1 MKDSGADWVGSIPDG
16 WDMRRGKYLFE
27 ESSKKGGSD
36 LTLLS
41 PTQAFGVV
49 PQDQL
54 EGVVRVKVDT
64 DFTTF
69 KTVRPDDFII
79 SLRSFQ
85 GGFEW
90 SHISGVCSPAYTVF
104 HALSDEV
111 WPAYYARLF
120 KCNAFIEKMDNIT
133 RGIREGKNIGYV
145 DFSNTFLPLPS
156 MAEQRRIADYLDE
169 RCAAIDEVRRTIEDE
184 IEALRR
190 LRKATIHR
198 AVTRGL
204 DEGAPMRNSGV
215 EWIGEIPDAWIV
227 SRLGYECYIR
237 ARLGWRGLKAD
248 EYVDEG
254 FAFISAFNVQNGK
267 LVWEPLHFITEERY
281 DESPEI
287 KIAVGDVLLVKDGAG
302 VGKSARVDAL
312 PMGGTAPNSS
322 IGVLTPF
329 ERLEYRYLHYYLQS
343 KAFDTF
349 VSLLYNGMGVP
360 HLTQEITRSIKLPL
374 PPLSEQQR
382 IADYLD
388 ERCAAIDSVID
399 TRTRQLERLD
409 DYRRALIFA
418 YVTGKKEVPSH
429 E

>member
-1 MKDSGADWVGSIPDG
+1 MKDSGADWVGGIPEG

-69 KTVRPDDFII
+69 KTVVPDDFII

-104 HALSDEV
+104 HASSTEV
-111 WPAYYARLF
+111 WPAYYARMF
-120 KCNAFIEKMDNIT
+120 KCSAFIEKMDNIT

-145 DFSNTFLPLPS
+145 DFSNTFLPFLPLD
-156 MAEQRRIADYLDE
+156 EQQRIADYLDE

-184 IEALRR
+184 VEALRR

-198 AVTRGL
+198 AVTKGL
-204 DEGAPMRNSGV
+204 DEGVPMRDSGV
-215 EWIGEIPDAWIV
+215 EWIGEMPNGWALGRIGGLYKHRNTKVSDAD
-227 SRLGYECYIR
+227 Y
-237 ARLGWRGLKAD
+237 
-248 EYVDEG
+248 
-254 FAFISAFNVQNGK
+254 
-267 LVWEPLHFITEERY
+267 
-281 DESPEI
+281 
-287 KIAVGDVLLVKDGAG
+287 
-302 VGKSARVDAL
+302 
-312 PMGGTAPNSS
+312 
-322 IGVLTPF
+322 
-329 ERLEYRYLHYYLQS
+329 
-343 KAFDTF
+343 
-349 VSLLYNGMGVP
+349 
-360 HLTQEITRSIKLPL
+360 
-374 PPLSEQQR
+374 PPLSVTMKGVLPQLETAAKTNDHDNRKLVRIGDFAINSRSDRRGSCGISAYDGSVSLINTVLEPRDEMSPGFYNMLFHSAEFAAEFYRWGHGIVDDLWTTRWQDMKAMKVPVPPLAEQQR

-418 YVTGKKEVPSH
+418 YVTGKKEVPFH